1 LPDFIYW
8 EIPGGISE
16 RTRRE
21 EEVTGYIK
29 VRKAE
34 EHNLKKI
41 DVDIPRDRLVVVTGP
56 SGSGKSTLVFDT
68 IFAEGQRRYVE
79 SLSSYARRFLGRLD
93 KPKVDK
99 ITGLPPAISIEQ
111 KGRTK
116 NPRSTVATST
126 EIQDYLRLLYANI
139 GIPHCVECG
148 RPMEQL
154 TAESAA
160 RLLLDENGGQRIHI
174 LAPIVRGETG
184 NQQEKLD
191 SLFKNGFAR
200 VRADG
205 KILDIKDVQLDARM
219 KHDIEVVVDR
229 LDLSQKIR
237 ERLIGSLETALETG
251 EGAAIVARDDQPDLV
266 FAEQLMCPKCGIQ
279 YEKLG
284 PKAFSYNRPDG
295 ACPTCNGLGVTMS
308 IDPNL
313 IVPDKNMTI
322 RDISRR
328 IYGKERTWFL
338 KRLQTLGEMRGF
350 TLDTKYKDLTKS
362 QVDVFMWGKP
372 NLMLSYVME
381 GEESYWEIERKW
393 IGLVPWL
400 EKLFET
406 SKSSDKQWYQW
417 WARRIANEFSR
428 KLTCES
434 CRGRKLK
441 PESLAVTVSGK
452 PIDELTLMTIEEAV
466 EFFDNIKL
474 SEREQKIAELVL
486 KEIRVRLKF
495 LCSVGLEYL
504 NLDRS
509 SMTLSGGESQRIRL
523 ATQIGSALTG
533 VLYCLDE
540 PSIGLHPRDINRLI
554 ETFYHLRSLGN
565 TVVVIEH
572 DRDTITAAD
581 HLIDLGPLAG
591 THGGEV
597 VAVGPPSEVLADP
610 KSLTAQYLAGAKQI
624 PVPEKR
630 RNGNG
635 ASIVVRNARA
645 NNLKGINVEFP
656 LGKMIC
662 VTGVSGAGKS
672 SLTYDTLYK
681 ALARA
686 MNGSSMHPGPHDS
699 IGGVENLDR
708 LVLVDQS
715 PIGRT
720 PRSNP
725 ATYTKTFGEIRD
737 LLAKMPESKA
747 RGFGPGRFSF
757 NTREGRCEKC
767 KGSGLIQVEMHFM
780 SDVFITCDV
789 CKGKRFDRE
798 TLEVTYK
805 GKNIT
810 EILGLTIDEALE
822 FFADIPKIAD
832 KLQTLVDVGLGYLQL
847 GQPATQLSGG
857 EAQRMKLASELSRR
871 ATGKT
876 LYLLDEPTT
885 GLSAS
890 DVHVLLRVINR
901 LVDAGNTAIV
911 VEHNLE
917 VIKTADWVIDLGPEG
932 GDAGGRL
939 VAQGTPEHLC
949 EEWKSYTGN
958 YLRNAL
964 YGPNV
969 RHGPLN

>member
-1 LPDFIYW
+1 M
-8 EIPGGISE
+8 
-16 RTRRE
+16 
-21 EEVTGYIK
+21 TGYIK
-29 VRKAE
+29 VRQAE
-34 EHNLKKI
+34 EHNLKSI

-68 IFAEGQRRYVE
+68 VFAEGQRRYVE

-139 GIPHCVECG
+139 GIAHCVECKM
-148 RPMEQL
+148 PMEQL

-174 LAPIVRGETG
+174 LAPVVRGETG
-184 NQQEKLD
+184 NHAEELD
-191 SLFKNGFAR
+191 GLFKNGFAR

-205 KILDIKDVQLDARM
+205 EIHEIDGLQLDARK

-229 LDLSQKIR
+229 LELSQKNR

-251 EGAAIVARDDQPDLV
+251 EGSAIVAREDMPDLM
-266 FAEQLMCPKCGIQ
+266 FAESLMCPKCGIQ
-279 YEKLG
+279 YDKLG
-284 PKAFSYNRPDG
+284 PKAFSHNRPDG
-295 ACPTCNGLGVTMS
+295 ACPTCNGLGVTMAVDPDLII
-308 IDPNL
+308 IDN
-313 IVPDKNMTI
+313 DMTV
-322 RDISRR
+322 RDISKR
-328 IYGKERTWFL
+328 INRTEKAWFL
-338 KRLQTLGEMRGF
+338 KRLQTLGEQKGF
-350 TLDTKYKDLTKS
+350 TLDTKFSDFTKA
-362 QVDVFMWGKP
+362 QVDVLVWGKP

-381 GEESYWEIERKW
+381 GEESYWEVERKW

-400 EKLFET
+400 ERLFER

-428 KLTCES
+428 KSTCVS
-434 CRGRKLK
+434 CGGRRLK
-441 PESLAVTVSGK
+441 PESLAVTVNERS
-452 PIDELTLMTIEEAV
+452 IDTITSLTIEEAV
-466 EFFDNIKL
+466 DFFNNIEL
-474 SEREQKIAELVL
+474 SERDLKIAELVL
-486 KEIRVRLKF
+486 KEIQARLRF
-495 LCSVGLEYL
+495 LVSVGLEYL
-504 NLDRS
+504 NLDRA

-540 PSIGLHPRDINRLI
+540 PSIGLHPRDISRLI
-554 ETFYHLRSLGN
+554 DTFYHLRSLGN

-581 HLIDLGPLAG
+581 HIIDLGPLAG
-591 THGGEV
+591 RHGGEV
-597 VAVGPPSEVLADP
+597 IAEGSPDEVLSDP
-610 KSLTAQYLAGAKQI
+610 KSLTAQYLAGNKQI
-624 PVPEKR
+624 PVPAER

-635 ASIVVRNARA
+635 QSIVIHNART
-645 NNLKGINVEFP
+645 NNLKGVTVDFP
-656 LGKMIC
+656 LSKMIC
-662 VTGVSGAGKS
+662 ISGVSGAGKS

-681 ALARA
+681 ALARDI
-686 MNGSSMHPGPHDS
+686 NGASTRPGPYDS
-699 IGGVENLDR
+699 IDGIENIDR

-725 ATYTKTFGEIRD
+725 ATYTKTFGEIRE
-737 LLAKMPESKA
+737 LFAKMPEAKA

-757 NTREGRCEKC
+757 NTRDGRCEKC
-767 KGSGLIQVEMHFM
+767 KGSGVLRVEMHFM
-780 SDVFITCDV
+780 SDVFMTCDV
-789 CKGKRFDRE
+789 CKGDRFDRE

-810 EILGLTIDEALE
+810 EILSFTIEEALE
-822 FFADIPKIAD
+822 FFADIPKIGD
-832 KLQTLVDVGLGYLQL
+832 KLRTLVDVGLGYLQL

-871 ATGKT
+871 ATGRT

-890 DVHVLLRVINR
+890 DVHILLRVINR
-901 LVDAGNTAIV
+901 LVDAGNTAII

-932 GDAGGRL
+932 GDAGGEL
-939 VAQGTPEHLC
+939 VAEGTPEEIC
-949 EEWKSYTGN
+949 DVWKSYTGN
-958 YLRNAL
+958 HLRDAL

-969 RHGPLN
+969 RRGPLN

>member
-1 LPDFIYW
+1 
-8 EIPGGISE
+8 
-16 RTRRE
+16 
-21 EEVTGYIK
+21 VTGFIQ

-116 NPRSTVATST
+116 NPRSTVGTST
-126 EIQDYLRLLYANI
+126 EIHDYLRLLYANI
-139 GIPHCVECG
+139 GVPHCVECS

-174 LAPIVRGETG
+174 LAPIVRSETG
-184 NQQEKLD
+184 NHQEELD
-191 SLFKNGFAR
+191 GLFKNGFAR

-205 KILDIKDVQLDARM
+205 EILDIGDVELDARK

-229 LDLSQKIR
+229 LELSQKVR

-251 EGAAIVARDDQPDLV
+251 EGAAIIAREDQLDLV

-279 YEKLG
+279 YDKLG

-308 IDPNL
+308 IDPDL
-313 IVPDKNMTI
+313 IITDKNMTV

-328 IYGKERTWFL
+328 VNGKERPWFL
-338 KRLQTLGEMRGF
+338 KRLQTLGEVKDF
-350 TLDTKYKDLTKS
+350 TLDTQYKDFTKA
-362 QVDVFMWGKP
+362 QIDVLIWGKP
-372 NLMLSYVME
+372 NVMLSYVME
-381 GEESYWEIERKW
+381 GQESYWEVERNW
-393 IGLVPWL
+393 IGIIPWL
-400 EKLFET
+400 EKLFES
-406 SKSSDKQWYQW
+406 SKSSDRGYYQW

-428 KLTCES
+428 KTSCES
-434 CRGRKLK
+434 CGGRKLK

-452 PIDELTLMTIEEAV
+452 PIDELTSMTIEDAFH
-466 EFFDNIKL
+466 FFENIEL
-474 SEREQKIAELVL
+474 TEREEKIAELVL
-486 KEIRVRLKF
+486 KEIRARLKF
-495 LCSVGLEYL
+495 LLSVGLEYL
-504 NLDRS
+504 NLDRA

-581 HLIDLGPLAG
+581 HIIDLGPLAG

-597 VAVGPPSEVLADP
+597 VAEGPPTDVLKDP
-610 KSLTAQYLAGAKQI
+610 KSLTAQYLAGEKQI
-624 PVPEKR
+624 PVPDER
-630 RNGNG
+630 RTGNG
-635 ASIVVRNARA
+635 QGIVVHNVRT
-645 NNLKGINVEFP
+645 NNLKGITVEFP
-656 LGKMIC
+656 LNKMIC
-662 VTGVSGAGKS
+662 VSGVSGAGKS

-681 ALARA
+681 VLARQ
-686 MNGSSMHPGPHDS
+686 MNNASTRPGPFDS
-699 IGGVENLDR
+699 IEGVENLDR

-725 ATYTKTFGEIRD
+725 ATYTKTFGEIRE
-737 LLAKMPESKA
+737 LFAKMPEAKA

-757 NTREGRCEKC
+757 NTRDGRCEKC
-767 KGSGLIQVEMHFM
+767 KGSGLLQVEMHFM

-789 CKGKRFDRE
+789 CKGNRFDRE
-798 TLEVTYK
+798 TLEVSYK

-810 EILGLTIDEALE
+810 EVLSLTIEEALE

-857 EAQRMKLASELSRR
+857 EAQRMKLASELSRK

-876 LYLLDEPTT
+876 LYMLDEPTT

-932 GDAGGRL
+932 GDAGGEV
-939 VAQGTPEHLC
+939 VAEGTPEQLS
-949 EEWKSYTGN
+949 EVWNSYTGN
-958 YLRNAL
+958 HLRAAL
-964 YGPNV
+964 FGPNV
-969 RHGPLN
+969 RYGPLN

>member
-1 LPDFIYW
+1 MTGFIQ
-8 EIPGGISE
+8 
-16 RTRRE
+16 
-21 EEVTGYIK
+21 

-116 NPRSTVATST
+116 NPRSTVGTST
-126 EIQDYLRLLYANI
+126 EIHDYLRLLYANI
-139 GIPHCVECG
+139 GVPHCVECSM
-148 RPMEQL
+148 PMEQL

-174 LAPIVRGETG
+174 LAPVVRSETG
-184 NQQEKLD
+184 NHQEELD

-205 KILDIKDVQLDARM
+205 EIIDIEKVQLDARK

-229 LDLSQKIR
+229 LELSQKNR

-251 EGAAIVARDDQPDLV
+251 EGAAIVAREGQSDLV

-279 YEKLG
+279 YDKLG

-295 ACPTCNGLGVTMS
+295 ACPTCYGLGVTMS
-308 IDPNL
+308 IDPDL
-313 IVPDKNMTI
+313 IVPDKNMNI

-328 IYGKERTWFL
+328 VNGKERPWFL
-338 KRLQTLGEMRGF
+338 KRLQTLGEVKNF
-350 TLDTKYKDLTKS
+350 TLDTKYKDLTKA
-362 QVDVFMWGKP
+362 QIDVFMWGKP
-372 NLMLSYVME
+372 NVMLSYVME
-381 GEESYWEIERKW
+381 GEESYWEIERNW
-393 IGLVPWL
+393 IGLVPWM
-400 EKLFET
+400 ERLFET
-406 SKSSDKQWYQW
+406 SKSSDKQYYQW
-417 WARRIANEFSR
+417 WARRIANEFTR

-434 CRGRKLK
+434 CGGRKLK

-452 PIDELTLMTIEEAV
+452 PIDELTSMTIEEASK
-466 EFFDNIKL
+466 FFESIEL
-474 SEREQKIAELVL
+474 TEREQKIAELVL
-486 KEIRVRLKF
+486 KEIRARLKF
-495 LCSVGLEYL
+495 LESVGLEYL
-504 NLDRS
+504 NLDRA

-581 HLIDLGPLAG
+581 HIIDLGPLAG
-591 THGGEV
+591 THGGQV
-597 VAVGPPSEVLADP
+597 IAAGTPSEVLADP

-624 PVPEKR
+624 PVPNVR

-635 ASIVVRNARA
+635 EGIVVRNARA
-645 NNLKGINVEFP
+645 NNLKGITVEFP

-662 VTGVSGAGKS
+662 VSGVSGAGKS

-681 ALARA
+681 ALARQ
-686 MNGSSMHPGPHDS
+686 MNQSSVRPGPYDS
-699 IGGVENLDR
+699 IEGIENIDR

-737 LLAKMPESKA
+737 LFALMPESKA
-747 RGFGPGRFSF
+747 RGFNAGRFSF
-757 NTREGRCEKC
+757 NTRAGRCEKC
-767 KGSGLIQVEMHFM
+767 KGSGLLQVEMHFM
-780 SDVFITCDV
+780 SDVFMTCDV

-810 EILGLTIDEALE
+810 EVLSLTIEEALE

-832 KLQTLVDVGLGYLQL
+832 KLKTLVDVGLGYLQL

-857 EAQRMKLASELSRR
+857 EAQRMKLASELSRK
-871 ATGKT
+871 ATGRT

-901 LVDAGNTAIV
+901 LVDAGNTAII

-932 GDAGGRL
+932 GDAGGD
-939 VAQGTPEHLC
+939 VIATGTPEEIC
-949 EEWKSYTGN
+949 EVWQSYTGN
-958 YLRNAL
+958 HLRDAL

-969 RHGPLN
+969 RNGPLN

>member
-1 LPDFIYW
+1 M
-8 EIPGGISE
+8 
-16 RTRRE
+16 
-21 EEVTGYIK
+21 
-29 VRKAE
+29 
-34 EHNLKKI
+34 
-41 DVDIPRDRLVVVTGP
+41 
-56 SGSGKSTLVFDT
+56 
-68 IFAEGQRRYVE
+68 E

-139 GIPHCVECG
+139 GVPHCVECH

-160 RLLLDENGGQRIHI
+160 RLLLDENGGQKIHI
-174 LAPIVRGETG
+174 LSPVVRGETG
-184 NQQEKLD
+184 HHQEELD

-200 VRADG
+200 VRVDG
-205 KILDIKDVQLDARM
+205 EILEIENVQLDARM

-229 LDLSQKIR
+229 LELSQKHR

-251 EGAAIVARDDQPDLV
+251 EGAAIVARDGEPDLM

-295 ACPTCNGLGVTMS
+295 ACPTCNGLGVTMG
-308 IDPNL
+308 IDPEL
-313 IVPDKNMTI
+313 IVPDKNMTT

-328 IYGKERTWFL
+328 VNGSERAWFM
-338 KRLQTLGEMRGF
+338 KRIQTLGEMKGF
-350 TLDTKYKDLTKS
+350 TLDTQYKDLTKA

-400 EKLFET
+400 ERLFET

-428 KLTCES
+428 KTTCES
-434 CRGRKLK
+434 CGGRKLK

-452 PIDELTLMTIEEAV
+452 PIDELTSMTIEEAMR
-466 EFFDNIKL
+466 FFESIEL
-474 SEREQKIAELVL
+474 SDREQKIAELVL
-486 KEIRVRLKF
+486 KEIRARLKF
-495 LCSVGLEYL
+495 LVSVGLEYL
-504 NLDRS
+504 NLDRA

-554 ETFYHLRSLGN
+554 ETFYYLRSLGN

-581 HLIDLGPLAG
+581 HIIDLGPMAG
-591 THGGEV
+591 RHGGEV
-597 VAVGPPSEVLADP
+597 VAEGSPAEVLADP
-610 KSLTAQYLAGAKQI
+610 KSLTAQYLAGEKQI

-635 ASIVVRNARA
+635 ANITIQNARA
-645 NNLKGINVEFP
+645 NNLKGITVDFP
-656 LGKMIC
+656 LGKLIC
-662 VTGVSGAGKS
+662 VSGVSGAGKS

-681 ALARA
+681 ALARI
-686 MNGSSMHPGPHDS
+686 MNNASVHPGPYDS
-699 IGGVENLDR
+699 IQGIENIDR

-737 LLAKMPESKA
+737 LFAKMPSAKA
-747 RGFGPGRFSF
+747 RGYGAGRFSF
-757 NTREGRCEKC
+757 NTRAGRCEKC
-767 KGSGLIQVEMHFM
+767 KGSGLLQVEMHFM
-780 SDVFITCDV
+780 SDVFMTCDV
-789 CKGKRFDRE
+789 CKGNRFDRE

-810 EILGLTIDEALE
+810 EVLSLTIEEALE

-832 KLQTLVDVGLGYLQL
+832 KLRTLMDVGLGYLQL

-857 EAQRMKLASELSRR
+857 EAQRMKLASELSRK
-871 ATGKT
+871 ATGST

-901 LVDAGNTAIV
+901 LVDAGNTAII

-917 VIKTADWVIDLGPEG
+917 VVKTADWVIDLGPEG
-932 GDAGGRL
+932 GDAGGEVL
-939 VAQGTPEHLC
+939 AQGTPEQLS
-949 EEWKSYTGN
+949 EVWKSYTGN
-958 YLRNAL
+958 HLRAAL
-964 YGPNV
+964 FGPNV
-969 RHGPLN
+969 RYGPLN

>member
-1 LPDFIYW
+1 MTGFIQ
-8 EIPGGISE
+8 
-16 RTRRE
+16 
-21 EEVTGYIK
+21 

-34 EHNLKKI
+34 EHNLKNI

-116 NPRSTVATST
+116 NPRSTVGTST
-126 EIQDYLRLLYANI
+126 EIHDYLRLLYANI
-139 GIPHCVECG
+139 GVPHCVECS

-174 LAPIVRGETG
+174 LAPVVRGETG
-184 NQQEKLD
+184 NHQEELD

-205 KILDIKDVQLDARM
+205 EIHEIGNVELDARK

-229 LDLSQKIR
+229 LELSQKHR

-251 EGAAIVARDDQPDLV
+251 EGAAIVARDGQTDLV

-279 YEKLG
+279 YDKLG

-295 ACPTCNGLGVTMS
+295 ACQTCNGLGVTMS
-308 IDPNL
+308 IDPDL
-313 IVPDKNMTI
+313 IVPDKNMTVREI
-322 RDISRR
+322 GRR
-328 IYGKERTWFL
+328 INGKERPWFI
-338 KRLQTLGEMRGF
+338 KRVQTLGEVKGF
-350 TLDTKYKDLTKS
+350 TLSTQYKDFTKS
-362 QVDVFMWGKP
+362 QTECFMFGRP
-372 NLMLSYVME
+372 NIMLSYVME
-381 GEESYWEIERKW
+381 GQESYWEVERKW
-393 IGLVPWL
+393 IGIIPWL
-400 EKLFET
+400 ERLFEN
-406 SKSSDKQWYQW
+406 SKSSEKSWYQW

-428 KLTCES
+428 KTTCES
-434 CRGRKLK
+434 CGGRKLK

-452 PIDELTLMTIEEAV
+452 PIDELTSMTIEDAST
-466 EFFDNIKL
+466 FFESIEL
-474 SEREQKIAELVL
+474 TEREHKIAELVL
-486 KEIRVRLKF
+486 KEIRARLKF
-495 LCSVGLEYL
+495 LVSVGLEYL
-504 NLDRS
+504 NLDRA

-581 HLIDLGPLAG
+581 HIIDLGPLAG

-597 VAVGPPSEVLADP
+597 VAEGSPSEVLADP
-610 KSLTAQYLAGAKQI
+610 KSLTAQYLAGEKQI
-624 PVPEKR
+624 PIPEER

-635 ASIVVRNARA
+635 NGIIVHKAHA
-645 NNLKGINVEFP
+645 NNLKGITVEFP

-662 VTGVSGAGKS
+662 VSGVSGAGKS
-672 SLTYDTLYK
+672 SLTK
-681 ALARA
+681 ALARQ
-686 MNGSSMHPGPHDS
+686 MNNASVRPGPHDS
-699 IGGVENLDR
+699 IEGIENLDR

-725 ATYTKTFGEIRD
+725 ATYTKTFGEIRE
-737 LLAKMPESKA
+737 LFAKMPEAKA

-757 NTREGRCEKC
+757 NTRAGRCEKC
-767 KGSGLIQVEMHFM
+767 KGSGLLQVEMHFM

-798 TLEVTYK
+798 TLEVVYK

-810 EILGLTIDEALE
+810 EVLSLTIEEALE

-857 EAQRMKLASELSRR
+857 EAQRMKLASELSRK

-917 VIKTADWVIDLGPEG
+917 VIKTADWIIDLGPEG
-932 GDAGGRL
+932 GDAGGEV
-939 VAQGTPEHLC
+939 VAQGTPEQLS
-949 EEWKSYTGN
+949 EIWNSYTGN
-958 YLRNAL
+958 HLRAAL
-964 YGPNV
+964 FGPNV
-969 RHGPLN
+969 RYGPLN

>member
-1 LPDFIYW
+1 M
-8 EIPGGISE
+8 
-16 RTRRE
+16 
-21 EEVTGYIK
+21 TGYIK

-34 EHNLKKI
+34 EHNLKSI

-68 IFAEGQRRYVE
+68 VFAEGQRRYVE

-111 KGRTK
+111 KGRTR

-139 GIPHCVECG
+139 GIAHCVQCKM
-148 RPMEQL
+148 PMEQL

-174 LAPIVRGETG
+174 LAPVVRGETG
-184 NQQEKLD
+184 NHAEELEG
-191 SLFKNGFAR
+191 LFKNGFAR

-205 KILDIKDVQLDARM
+205 EIHELDGLQLDARK

-229 LDLSQKIR
+229 LELSQKNR

-251 EGAAIVARDDQPDLV
+251 EGSAIIAREDLPDLM
-266 FAEQLMCPKCGIQ
+266 FAESLMCPKCGIQ

-284 PKAFSYNRPDG
+284 PKAFSHNRPDG
-295 ACPTCNGLGVTMS
+295 ACPTCNGLGVTMAV
-308 IDPNL
+308 DPDL
-313 IVPDKNMTI
+313 IVTDDDMKV
-322 RDISRR
+322 RDISKR
-328 IYGKERTWFL
+328 INKSEKAWFL
-338 KRLQTLGEMRGF
+338 KRLQTLGEQKGF
-350 TLDTKYKDLTKS
+350 TLDTKYSEFTKA
-362 QVDVFMWGKP
+362 QKDVFMWGKP
-372 NLMLSYVME
+372 NVVLSYVME
-381 GEESYWEIERKW
+381 REESYWEIERKW
-393 IGLVPWL
+393 VGLVPWL
-400 EKLFET
+400 ENLFEK

-428 KLTCES
+428 KSTCVS
-434 CRGRKLK
+434 CDGRRLK
-441 PESLAVTVSGK
+441 PESLSVTVNETS
-452 PIDELTLMTIEEAV
+452 IDTITSLTIEEAV
-466 EFFDNIKL
+466 EFFNNIEL
-474 SEREQKIAELVL
+474 SERDLKIAALVL
-486 KEIRVRLKF
+486 KEIQARLRF
-495 LCSVGLEYL
+495 LESVGLEYL
-504 NLDRS
+504 NLDRA

-540 PSIGLHPRDINRLI
+540 PSIGLHPRDISRLI
-554 ETFYHLRSLGN
+554 DTFYHLRSLGN

-572 DRDTITAAD
+572 DRDTISAAD
-581 HLIDLGPLAG
+581 HIIDLGPLAG
-591 THGGEV
+591 RHGGKI
-597 VAVGPPSEVLADP
+597 VAAGSPEEVLAHP
-610 KSLTAQYLAGAKQI
+610 KSLTAQYLAGEKQI
-624 PVPEKR
+624 PIPEER

-635 ASIVVRNARA
+635 KGITVHNART
-645 NNLKGINVEFP
+645 NNLKGITVEFP
-656 LGKMIC
+656 LSKIIC
-662 VTGVSGAGKS
+662 ISGVSGAGKS

-681 ALARA
+681 ALARDI
-686 MNGSSMHPGPHDS
+686 NGASTKPGPYDS
-699 IGGVENLDR
+699 IEGIDNIDR

-725 ATYTKTFGEIRD
+725 ATYTKTFGEIRE
-737 LLAKMPESKA
+737 LFAKMPEAKA

-757 NTREGRCEKC
+757 NTRDGRCEKC
-767 KGSGLIQVEMHFM
+767 KGSGVLRVEMHFM
-780 SDVFITCDV
+780 SDVFMTCDV
-789 CKGKRFDRE
+789 CKGDRFDRE
-798 TLEVTYK
+798 TLEVSYK
-805 GKNIT
+805 EKNIT
-810 EILGLTIDEALE
+810 EILTLTIEEALE

-832 KLQTLVDVGLGYLQL
+832 KLGTLVDVGLGYLQL

-901 LVDAGNTAIV
+901 LVDAGNTAII

-932 GDAGGRL
+932 GEAGGE
-939 VAQGTPEHLC
+939 VIAEGTPEEIC
-949 EEWKSYTGN
+949 DAWQSYTGN
-958 YLRNAL
+958 YLRQAL
-964 YGPNV
+964 YGSDV
-969 RHGPLN
+969 RRGPLN